1 MKEKIRTYAY
11 SLGFDIVG
19 FARREDLGFRQDSF
33 FKIQA
38 KKTFGDMEYLH
49 SFDKRHAR
57 VLSELPECRSV
68 IVVGIN
74 SFQTP
79 TQPGADESNVPSG
92 RIARYAWGKDY
103 HRVLKHKLE
112 RLASHMETLFPG
124 SQSKICVDTEAILEK
139 PLAVKAGLGFQGKNT
154 LLINRTFGTWLL
166 LGELL
171 TTIQIEPD
179 KSREVRDEGCGTCRA
194 CIDAC
199 PTGALPG
206 DYTMRADLCLSY
218 HTIESKGP
226 IPEAIQI
233 KMGDRLFGCD
243 ICAEVCPHN
252 RKVAPSSHPE
262 LKGSGRTGERLSFAF
277 VEAIP
282 SGRAYQK
289 LFEGTPLKRLGLKRL
304 KRNVRA
310 LETGRKHFSQ
320 MGEGT

>member
-1 MKEKIRTYAY
+1 MKETIRAYAY
-11 SLGFDIVG
+11 SLGFDAVG
-19 FARREDLGFRQDSF
+19 FARRADLEFRQDTF

-49 SFDKRHAR
+49 SFRKRHER
-57 VLSELPECRSV
+57 VLSEIPECRSV

-74 SFQTP
+74 SFQLPRHPKEGDDRT
-79 TQPGADESNVPSG
+79 PSG
-92 RIARYAWGKDY
+92 LIARYDWGKDY
-103 HRVLKHKLE
+103 HRILKGKLE
-112 RLASHMETLFPG
+112 RLAFHVESLFPE
-124 SQSKICVDTEAILEK
+124 SQNKICVDTEALLEK

-171 TTIQIEPD
+171 TTVQLEPD
-179 KSREVRDEGCGTCRA
+179 KSREVRDEGCGTCTA

-199 PTGALPG
+199 PTGSLLG
-206 DYTMRADLCLSY
+206 DYTMRADLCLAY

-226 IPEAIQI
+226 IPETIQV

-243 ICAEVCPHN
+243 VCAEVCPHN
-252 RKVAPSSHPE
+252 RKATPSDRSE
-262 LKGSGRTGERLSFAF
+262 LDRSAGPWERLSFAF
-277 VEAIP
+277 VDSIP

-304 KRNVRA
+304 KRNMKA
-310 LETGRKHFSQ
+310 LEAGRKHFSRA
-320 MGEGT
+320 GEGT